1 MKEQVLVVT
10 CAVFT
15 EQAGSGLC
23 FAAEAAGGVR
33 SGKQQVWSRAGCGGA
48 LLGGACRLCRRA
60 VRKFGIPEMQHS
72 HGWKPSRGGDTPT
85 KEAKGCRAHSRIS
98 GMM

>member
-1 MKEQVLVVT
+1 MWGTEDLVKEWVLVVT

-48 LLGGACRLCRRA
+48 LLRGCLQAVQESSEEIWDTRDAAQSWMETIQRR
-60 VRKFGIPEMQHS
+60 GHTHQGS
-72 HGWKPSRGGDTPT
+72 
-85 KEAKGCRAHSRIS
+85 
-98 GMM
+98 